1 MNTEEIQ
8 AGLTSGRLHP
18 FPTLQ
23 HLHREGDM
31 EGARFV
37 AKVGPGHL
45 HGKERLHFHS
55 LVRELVPEVLVA
67 EDQAKDSRSK
77 VEQQER
83 SNDVGAAL
91 KAKVQYAREKG
102 LANPLPPGQPGG
114 WAMPLDVRAREG
126 GNA

>member
-23 HLHREGDM
+23 HLARTGDM

-37 AKVGPGHL
+37 AKVGPEHL

-55 LVRELVPEVLVA
+55 LVRELVPEVLRD
-67 EDQAKDSRSK
+67 EDQARDSRSK
-77 VEQQER
+77 AAQEER
-83 SNDVGAAL
+83 ASATGAAL
-91 KAKVQYAREKG
+91 KAKVAFERDKG

-114 WAMPLDVRAREG
+114 WAMPLDAKG
-126 GNA
+126 GSNA

>member
-18 FPTLQ
+18 FPVLQ

-37 AKVGPGHL
+37 AKVGPEHL
-45 HGKERLHFHS
+45 HGKEKLHFRS
-55 LVRELVPEVLVA
+55 LVRELVPEALRD
-67 EDQAKDSRSK
+67 EDQARASRSK
-77 VEQQER
+77 AKQEER
-83 SNDVGAAL
+83 VSAVGAAL
-91 KAKVQYAREKG
+91 QAKVQYEREKG

-114 WAMPLDVRAREG
+114 WNLPLDPPK
-126 GNA
+126 

>member
-31 EGARFV
+31 EGARHV

-55 LVRELVPEVLVA
+55 LVRELVPEVLA
-67 EDQAKDSRSK
+67 DEDQAREGRSK
-77 VEQQER
+77 ARQQER
-83 SNDVGAAL
+83 VSATGAAL
-91 KAKVQYAREKG
+91 QAKVAFEREKG

-114 WAMPLDVRAREG
+114 WAMPLDPPK
-126 GNA
+126 